1 MTNRVYHGMI
11 KLMFNSSN
19 QRRYHKWKCEVG
31 QEQDKGGFLM
41 DSFLLPPIL
50 INQKMEELR
59 NNTADFS
66 QAMKRDDSVER
77 KRRRNLRFP

>member
-31 QEQDKGGFLM
+31 QEQDKGRFLS
-41 DSFLLPPIL
+41 DSFLLPPI
-50 INQKMEELR
+50 NQSKNE
-59 NNTADFS
+59 
-66 QAMKRDDSVER
+66 DDNE
-77 KRRRNLRFP
+77 K